1 MWHRIAF
8 LIRKEFLAVL
18 RDKRSRLV
26 LVGPPLFQLFI
37 FSLAATL
44 DVKNVA
50 VVILDKDGGPAAIE
64 LEQRIAGAPNFTDIR
79 VVHSEAALTRAID
92 RQDAI
97 AAIHIDRRF
106 SRDVLAGRPARVQI
120 ILDGRRSNAAQI
132 VLGYLQT
139 ILGDLSDEIAA
150 ERGVPR
156 PVVTIARNWFNPNLI
171 YSWFTVPGLVAILTM
186 LIAFMV
192 TALSV
197 ARERELGTF
206 DQLLVSPLSPFEILV
221 GKMLPAT
228 VIGIAEGSFMLVM
241 AITVFAIPLTGHVL
255 LLYFALF
262 VFVLSVVGLGL
273 FVSSL
278 AMTQQQ
284 AILGGFVVLSPA
296 VLLSGFATP
305 VENMPQWL
313 QTLTVANPLRHMIV
327 ISRGV
332 FLKDMPFEAMVS
344 SLWPMAITGLVTLVA
359 AGLLFRA
366 RLE

>member
-1 MWHRIAF
+1 MWHRIRT
-8 LIRKEFLAVL
+8 LVIKEFLAVL

-26 LVGPPLFQLFI
+26 LVGPPLFQLLI
-37 FSLAATL
+37 FALAATL

-50 VVILDKDGGPAAIE
+50 IAILDKDGGPAAIE
-64 LEQRIAGAPNFTDIR
+64 LALRIAGAPAFSHIEM
-79 VVHSEAALTRAID
+79 VHSEAELGEAID
-92 RQDAI
+92 RQEAI

-106 SRDVLAGRPARVQI
+106 SRDVLAGRPATVQV

-132 VLGYLQT
+132 VLGYIQT
-139 ILGDLSDEIAA
+139 ILSDFSDELAA
-150 ERGVPR
+150 RRGLPR
-156 PVVTIARNWFNPNLI
+156 PAVTIARNWFNPNLI

-186 LIAFMV
+186 LIGFMV

-284 AILGGFVVLSPA
+284 AILGGFVVLSPS

-305 VENMPQWL
+305 VENMPSWL
-313 QTLTVANPLRHMIV
+313 QTLTMANPLRHMIV

-332 FLKDMPFEAMVS
+332 FLKDMPFEAMLP
-344 SLWPMAITGLVTLVA
+344 SLWPMAVIGAVTLLA